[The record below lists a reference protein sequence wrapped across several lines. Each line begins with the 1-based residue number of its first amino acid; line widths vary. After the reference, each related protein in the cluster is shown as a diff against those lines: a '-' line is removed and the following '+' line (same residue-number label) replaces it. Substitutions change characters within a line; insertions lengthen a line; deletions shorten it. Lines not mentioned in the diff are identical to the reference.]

1 MIDQDVADQLALEA
15 RENSFVELLSFITL
29 HCALLQFGPFIST
42 VAWLLFAAENSV
54 ENLNSVDIPSFT
66 L

>member
-29 HCALLQFGPFIST
+29 HCALLQFGPLIST
-42 VAWLLFAAENSV
+42 VAWLLFAAENLV
-54 ENLNSVDIPSFT
+54 EN
-66 L
+66 